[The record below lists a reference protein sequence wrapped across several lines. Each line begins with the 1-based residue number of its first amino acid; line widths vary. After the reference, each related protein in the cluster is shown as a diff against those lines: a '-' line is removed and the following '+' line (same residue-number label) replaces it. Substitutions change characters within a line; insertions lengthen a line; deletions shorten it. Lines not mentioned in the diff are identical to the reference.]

1 VQRTGKGGFVVGGY
15 TGDTGD
21 TGDTGNLSGGGAGWT
36 FADRVDLPFIS
47 EGSLAQQRLNV
58 GSFGDRRW
66 APEWAAWLTLADF
79 ATTGWQARIAVDPP
93 PTPPTEQEM
102 SDLVTMA
109 VDERP
114 DALGEIVSQ
123 DQEFMSYFLVL
134 LNMTPGSHPATF
146 RLLMIANLV
155 ATCAVMHFKGK
166 YNRPRPSQ
174 ICPALLPPIQVP
186 GHASYPSGHSTQAH
200 LFAACA
206 EKLQPAK
213 RESMQ
218 VLAGRIARNREIAG
232 LHYKSDSA
240 AGSKLAADIFAIL
253 SDEALMPRP
262 SRFAAAFANAAAE
275 WA

>member
-1 VQRTGKGGFVVGGY
+1 
-15 TGDTGD
+15 
-21 TGDTGNLSGGGAGWT
+21 
-36 FADRVDLPFIS
+36 
-47 EGSLAQQRLNV
+47 
-58 GSFGDRRW
+58 
-66 APEWAAWLTLADF
+66 
-79 ATTGWQARIAVDPP
+79 
-93 PTPPTEQEM
+93 M

-109 VDERP
+109 IDERP
-114 DALGEIVSQ
+114 DAMGEIVSQ

-134 LNMTPGSHPATF
+134 LNMTPSSHPATF

-200 LFAACA
+200 LFAVCA

-213 RESMQ
+213 RESLQ
-218 VLAGRIARNREIAG
+218 VLARRIARNREIAG
-232 LHYKSDSA
+232 LHYESDSA
-240 AGSKLAADIFAIL
+240 AGSKLATDIFTIL
-253 SDEALMPRP
+253 SDEELMPRP
-262 SRFAAAFANAAAE
+262 SRFAAAFANAATE